1 MSDTDTRQRSTEG
14 DARRELMEE
23 ADRVLLGDDDRR
35 IIHLRRSA
43 DGRIYVDAFE
53 PAPS

>member
-1 MSDTDTRQRSTEG
+1 MSKQDTRQRSTEG

-23 ADRVLLGDDDRR
+23 ADRVFRGDEDRR

-53 PAPS
+53 PDSS

>member
-1 MSDTDTRQRSTEG
+1 MSDQDTRQRSTKG

-23 ADRVLLGDDDRR
+23 ADRVFRGDDDRR

-43 DGRIYVDAFE
+43 DGHIYVDGFE
-53 PAPS
+53 PDPS